1 MGTPCLWDRATRRQ
15 TVVALGMAAALS
27 GAAAA
32 QAIRPQLE
40 QAEPGVKSFEVTA
53 SRFKFEPA
61 VFEVTE
67 GDTVALTLRS
77 SDTVHGLTIKALG
90 VKIVIPKTGEPV
102 QVRFK
107 APRAGT
113 FEIACSEYCGSGHRR
128 MKGQLVVAPAPP
140 KTAR

>member
-1 MGTPCLWDRATRRQ
+1 MRFPRLWRRPR
-15 TVVALGMAAALS
+15 VVAIGMAAAL
-27 GAAAA
+27 GGVAAAGA
-32 QAIRPQLE
+32 MRARAEP
-40 QAEPGVKSFEVTA
+40 AEPGVKSFEVTA

-77 SDTVHGLTIKALG
+77 SDTIHGFAIKALG
-90 VKIVIPKTGEPV
+90 VKIVIPKGGAPV
-102 QVRFK
+102 QARFE
-107 APRAGT
+107 ATRAGT

-128 MKGQLVVAPAPP
+128 MKGQLVVAPAAP